1 MTAKLELYRVF
12 REVAE
17 TGNISAAATKHECVA
32 KHGTQL
38 SPSSSLGDEA
48 NATSTLPERSRPST
62 LWLRP
67 LMI

>member
-17 TGNISAAATKHECVA
+17 SGNISAAATNHECVA
-32 KHGTQL
+32 KPRTQL
-38 SPSSSLGDEA
+38 RPSSSLGDAA
-48 NATSTLPERSRPST
+48 NATSTLPELSRPSP

-67 LMI
+67 LML